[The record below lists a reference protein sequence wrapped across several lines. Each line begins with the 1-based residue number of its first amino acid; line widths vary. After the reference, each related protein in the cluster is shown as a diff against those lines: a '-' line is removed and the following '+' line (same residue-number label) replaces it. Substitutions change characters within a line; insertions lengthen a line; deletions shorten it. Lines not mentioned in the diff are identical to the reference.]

1 MKKIVFVFLVF
12 CESLFLNAQIV
23 GTPYGVIQKQ
33 DVLLLDLFPNYTP
46 SFAFSTRK
54 LRANYTGPAIRLY
67 RITDQSEVDVAFDDN
82 GVVSANS
89 VVTFVTSGS
98 SGITVGTTSTLSV
111 YKGSNEL
118 YSSIWYDQGANA
130 NHAIQNTPSLR
141 PIFELDAAGNL
152 NQYSALRFTGTLRHH
167 LEVNQPV
174 QNLLGN
180 VSSTT
185 NGLYASIGLIAKPT
199 VSSSEQSNNSFGFF
213 NSSNNSLR
221 WSAHLNWPG
230 GGLFTDFGNSADSER
245 VFVNTS
251 NQNIYKQYTFVRYPT
266 TKSVRFSGRN
276 GHSALTINQTLNTGN
291 GITGGS
297 FGIGVTLGN
306 LTNQNGY
313 FGYFSE
319 FVLFKE
325 PFTLSEIVKM
335 EKEQLNFW
343 KCTN

>member
-12 CESLFLNAQIV
+12 FESLFLNAQV
-23 GTPYGVIQKQ
+23 AGTPYGVSQNQ
-33 DVLLLDLFPNYTP
+33 EVSLLDLFPSYTP

-67 RITDQSEVDVAFDDN
+67 RDTDQSEVDVAFDAN
-82 GVVSANS
+82 GVVSGNS

-152 NQYSALRFTGTLRHH
+152 NQYSALRFVGTSRHH
-167 LEVNQPV
+167 LEVNQPI

-180 VSSTT
+180 VTSTT
-185 NGLYASIGLIAKPT
+185 NGLYGSIGLIAKPT
-199 VSSSEQSNNSFGFF
+199 ILSTETGNNSFGFF
-213 NSSNNSLR
+213 NSSNSNLR
-221 WSAHLNWPG
+221 WSAHLNWPT
-230 GGLFTDFGNSADSER
+230 GGLFTDFGSGADSDR
-245 VFVNTS
+245 VFLNTS
-251 NQNIYKQYTFVRYPT
+251 NQNIYKQYTFVRYPAS
-266 TKSVRFSGRN
+266 KSVRFSGRN
-276 GHSALTINQTLNTGN
+276 GHSSLSINQTQNTGN
-291 GITGGS
+291 GINGGS

-306 LTNQNGY
+306 LNTQNGY

-319 FVLFKE
+319 FILFKE
-325 PFTLSEIVKM
+325 SFTLSEIVKM
-335 EKEQLNFW
+335 EMEQLNFW
-343 KCTN
+343 KCIN

>member
-1 MKKIVFVFLVF
+1 MKKIVLLFLVI
-12 CESLFLNAQIV
+12 SLQAHAQVV
-23 GTPYGVIQKQ
+23 GTPYGISRNQ
-33 DVLLLDLFPNYTP
+33 DILLLDLFPSYTP

-67 RITDQSEVDVAFDDN
+67 RDTDQSEVDVAFDAN

>member
-12 CESLFLNAQIV
+12 FESLFLNAQVV
-23 GTPYGVIQKQ
+23 GTPYGFTQKQ
-33 DVLLLDLFPNYTP
+33 EVLLLDLFPSYTP

-54 LRANYTGPAIRLY
+54 LRANYMGPAIRLY
-67 RITDQSEVDVAFDDN
+67 RDTDQSEVDVAFDAN
-82 GVVSANS
+82 GVVSAS
-89 VVTFVTSGS
+89 SIVTFVTSGS
-98 SGITVGTTSTLSV
+98 SGIAVGTTSTLSV

-152 NQYSALRFTGTLRHH
+152 NQYSALRFTGTSRHH

-180 VSSTT
+180 VSGTT
-185 NGLYASIGLIAKPT
+185 NGLYASIGLIAKPII
-199 VSSSEQSNNSFGFF
+199 SSSELNNNSFGFF
-213 NSSNNSLR
+213 NASNNNLR
-221 WSAHLNWPG
+221 WSAHLNWPS
-230 GGLFTDFGNSADSER
+230 GGLFTDFGNASDSQR

-251 NQNIYKQYTFVRYPT
+251 NQNIYKQYTFVRYPEN
-266 TKSVRFSGRN
+266 KSVRFSGRN
-276 GHSALTINQTLNTGN
+276 GHGGLLISQTLNTGN
-291 GITGGS
+291 GIQGGT

-306 LTNQNGY
+306 LTTQNGY

-325 PFTLSEIVKM
+325 SFTLNEIVRM
-335 EKEQLNFW
+335 EMEQLNFW

>member
-1 MKKIVFVFLVF
+1 MKKIVVLFLVI
-12 CESLFLNAQIV
+12 SLQANAQVV
-23 GTPYGVIQKQ
+23 GTPYGVSQNQ
-33 DVLLLDLFPNYTP
+33 DVLLLDLFPSYTP

-54 LRANYTGPAIRLY
+54 LRANYSGPAIRLY
-67 RITDQSEVDVAFDDN
+67 RDSDQSEVDVAFDAN

-89 VVTFVTSGS
+89 VVTFVTSGT
-98 SGITVGTTSTLSV
+98 SGIAVGTTSALSI

-152 NQYSALRFTGTLRHH
+152 NQYSALRFVGTSRHH
-167 LEVNQPV
+167 LEVNQPIEH
-174 QNLLGN
+174 LLGN

-185 NGLYASIGLIAKPT
+185 NGLYASISLIAQPT
-199 VSSSEQSNNSFGFF
+199 VSSTELNNNSFGFF
-213 NSSNNSLR
+213 NSGNSNLR
-221 WSAHLNWPG
+221 WSAHLNWPS

-251 NQNIYKQYTFVRYPT
+251 NQNIYKQYTFVRYST
-266 TKSVRFSGRN
+266 SKSVRFSGRN
-276 GHSALTINQTLNTGN
+276 GHSSLSINQTLNTGN
-291 GITGGS
+291 GINGGS

-306 LTNQNGY
+306 LTTQNGY

-325 PFTLSEIVKM
+325 SFTLSEIVKM

>member
-12 CESLFLNAQIV
+12 FESLFLNAQV
-23 GTPYGVIQKQ
+23 AGTPYGVSQNQ
-33 DVLLLDLFPNYTP
+33 AVYLLDLFPNYTP

-67 RITDQSEVDVAFDDN
+67 RVTDQSEVDVAFDDN

-130 NHAIQNTPSLR
+130 NHAIQNTQSLR

-152 NQYSALRFTGTLRHH
+152 NQYSALRFVGTSRHH
-167 LEVNQPV
+167 LVVNQPV

-185 NGLYASIGLIAKPT
+185 NGLYGSIGLIAKPT
-199 VSSSEQSNNSFGFF
+199 VLSTDLNNNSFGFF
-213 NSSNNSLR
+213 NSSNSSFR
-221 WSAHLNWPG
+221 WSVHLNWPG
-230 GGLFTDFGNSADSER
+230 GGLFTDFGNAADSER
-245 VFVNTS
+245 NFLNTS
-251 NQNIYKQYTFVRYPT
+251 NENIYKQYSFIRYQT

-276 GHSALTINQTLNTGN
+276 GHANLTINQIYNTGN
-291 GITGGS
+291 GINGGS

-306 LTNQNGY
+306 LTTQNGY

-319 FVLFKE
+319 FVLYKE
-325 PFTLSEIVKM
+325 AFTLSEIVRL
-335 EKEQLNFW
+335 ELNQLNFW

>member
-1 MKKIVFVFLVF
+1 MKQKLTLLLI
-12 CESLFLNAQIV
+12 LFSTLCAKSQVV
-23 GTPYGVIQKQ
+23 GTPYGITRNQ
-33 DVLLLDLFPNYTP
+33 DVLLLDLFPSYTP

-54 LRANYTGPAIRLY
+54 LRADYTGPALRLY
-67 RITDQSEVDVAFDDN
+67 RASDQSEVDVSFDSN
-82 GVVSANS
+82 GIVSANS
-89 VVTFVTSGS
+89 IVTFKVTGTSGAALE
-98 SGITVGTTSTLSV
+98 STQTLAN
-111 YKGSNEL
+111 YKGVSVL
-118 YSSIWYDQGANA
+118 YASIWYDQGANA

-152 NQYSALRFTGTLRHH
+152 NQYSALRFVGTSRHH
-167 LEVNQPV
+167 LEVNQPL

-185 NGLYASIGLIAKPT
+185 NGLYGSIGLIAKPT
-199 VSSSEQSNNSFGFF
+199 VLSTDSNNNSFGYF
-213 NSSNNSLR
+213 NSSNSSLR
-221 WSAHLNWPG
+221 WSVHLNWPG

-245 VFVNTS
+245 NFLNTS
-251 NQNIYKQYTFVRYPT
+251 NENIYKQYSFIRYLT

-276 GHSALTINQTLNTGN
+276 GHSSLTINQTQNTGS
-291 GITGGS
+291 GINGGS

-306 LTNQNGY
+306 LNTQNGY

-325 PFTLSEIVKM
+325 SFTLSEIVRM